1 MFLFES
7 SDDKIIREDVEKQ
20 MELCLRSSEEKN
32 QDKYR
37 KSMEIISKHIQNN
50 NQKVIEIVIDNIKT
64 TIKDDEYQPV
74 RKYQSI
80 KLLRDLMCI

>member
-80 KLLRDLMCI
+80 KLLRDLMRI